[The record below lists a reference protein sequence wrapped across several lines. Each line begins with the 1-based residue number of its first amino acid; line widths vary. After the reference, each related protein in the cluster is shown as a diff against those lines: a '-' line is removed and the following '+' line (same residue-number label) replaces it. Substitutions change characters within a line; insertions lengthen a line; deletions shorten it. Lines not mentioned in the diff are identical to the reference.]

1 MINKTDIKTDANGL
15 QYYDSLPEGFKKATE
30 NDFQDL
36 YGAFQKDKPFLI
48 HTFHSGIFEPY
59 RTTTLDSFNRMKQWI
74 AMGRVYVLEKVV
86 VNLKS

>member
-36 YGAFQKDKPFLI
+36 YGAFEKNKPFLV
-48 HTFHSGIFEPY
+48 HSFHSGNFEPY
-59 RTTTLDSFNRMKQWI
+59 RTTTRESFDRIKEWINR
-74 AMGRVYVLEKVV
+74 GRVYVLK
-86 VNLKS
+86 NQPNGA